1 MLNSFLTW
9 KAVEQFIWGIV
20 CWYYCRKCHT
30 FNQVPISV
38 WQLCIRPALL
48 IMQQIKIEFET
59 PWTVSRISWL
69 VFVVCVILKTNVD
82 TEARNI
88 CLQGRSPVKWRSNL
102 ISSGCNWYHHWQ
114 LYKTFD
120 GIVCSCLVFPSSPS
134 QPHSQAGQ
142 SHKGAAGWCYRPHL
156 NSLTT
161 IKSKSKHT
169 WSIFYKFRLKN
180 NQTIWKWLFYNPK
193 EC

>member
-1 MLNSFLTW
+1 MQCWTVFWHERLWSNLFEELFVDTIVGNVTRLIKSQY
-9 KAVEQFIWGIV
+9 QFDSSVLDLGFV
-20 CWYYCRKCHT
+20 NNAR
-30 FNQVPISV
+30 NQN
-38 WQLCIRPALL
+38 R
-48 IMQQIKIEFET
+48 
-59 PWTVSRISWL
+59 VSRISWYL
-69 VFVVCVILKTNVD
+69 LCVILKTNVD

-102 ISSGCNWYHHWQ
+102 ISSGCNWYHRWQ

-134 QPHSQAGQ
+134 QPHCQAGH
-142 SHKGAAGWCYRPHL
+142 SHKGAAGWCYRHDL